1 MDTTWTNVPIHR
13 KAYKG
18 GAEFFIDFSSQRVV
32 QGRTKCPCM
41 RCCNEKIWTCD
52 AIDSHILKYEF
63 WHGYTIWIFHSE
75 KRTKCNV
82 GSGPLFEW
90 TCGSLL
96 FWHRYTIWMVL
107 CLHHLCLV
115 YNA

>member
-1 MDTTWTNVPIHR
+1 MDTAWTNVPIDSHG
-13 KAYKG
+13 YED
-18 GAEFFIDFSSQRVV
+18 GAEFFIDFSSQTAV
-32 QGRTKCPCM
+32 QGTIKCPCI
-41 RCCNEKIWTCD
+41 RCCNEKRWTCD
-52 AIDSHILKYEF
+52 VVDSHILKYRL
-63 WHGYTIWIFHSE
+63 WPGYTIWIFHSE
-75 KRTKCNV
+75 KRTKSNA
-82 GSGPLFEW
+82 GSGSLFEW

>member
-1 MDTTWTNVPIHR
+1 MDTAWSNVPIHSH
-13 KAYKG
+13 AYKDG
-18 GAEFFIDFSSQRVV
+18 VEFFIDFSSQREV
-32 QGRTKCPCM
+32 QGTIKCPCI
-41 RCCNEKIWTCD
+41 RCCHEKKWTCD
-52 AIDSHILKYEF
+52 AIDSHILSYGF
-63 WHGYTIWIFHSE
+63 WHGCTIWIFQDE
-75 KRTKCNV
+75 NRTKSNA
-82 GSGPLFEW
+82 GSGSLFEW